1 MQQRLALAAP
11 AHEVAG
17 LAMAPDLRYVPA
29 DGFPPPDLATVL
41 GRHAAAHIVTA
52 IPLEPAAGVGGMN
65 PSFPAPDREWLTRID
80 AEKIQRAV
88 ASRF

>member
-17 LAMAPDLRYVPA
+17 LAMALDLRDVPA
-29 DGFPPPDLATVL
+29 DRFPPPDLAAVL
-41 GRHAAAHIVTA
+41 GSDAAAHIVPA
-52 IPLEPAAGVGGMN
+52 IPLEPAAWIVGMN
-65 PSFPAPDREWLTRID
+65 PSLPAPDREWLTRID